1 MNSRTIVITRR
12 SQHAAKPSN
21 LALRGFT
28 LLEVLIAVVILAIG
42 MLGIAA
48 LLLTTQKSNSSS
60 YIKQQAVQS
69 AYDILDRM
77 RANNLP
83 TAPEASSGAYNV
95 SNLVMSGAPTL
106 PSQPAQNCETS
117 SCTPAQ
123 MAAYDTWHWLAVD
136 LKQLPNGC
144 GSVTTSAAGSNTLVT
159 VTVQWDDSPA
169 SKNLGA
175 ATTAAGTNNV
185 LAQFSIQTL
194 L

>member
-1 MNSRTIVITRR
+1 MPFKTIAIARR
-12 SQHAAKPSN
+12 SLQATKQASRIQK
-21 LALRGFT
+21 GFT
-28 LLEVLIAVVILAIG
+28 LLEVLVAVVILAIG

-77 RANNLP
+77 RANNQP
-83 TAPEASSGAYNV
+83 TTPEASSGAYDV
-95 SNLVMSGAPTL
+95 SNLVASGAPTI
-106 PSQPAQNCETS
+106 PSQPAQNCEAST
-117 SCTPAQ
+117 CTPAQ

-144 GSVTTSAAGSNTLVT
+144 GSVTTAAAGSSTLVT

-169 SKNLGA
+169 SSKLGA
-175 ATTAAGTNNV
+175 ATTTAGAGNV